1 MILFASTPQQIFF
14 FAFAFFSL
22 KKLGLTPQNG
32 MELHKKTNKTYKKD
46 DLKEPQN
53 NRWLIT
59 LDLQK
64 LRSKVIGKLFAGKEF
79 HTLKTF

>member
-1 MILFASTPQQIFF
+1 MVWSY
-14 FAFAFFSL
+14 
-22 KKLGLTPQNG
+22 
-32 MELHKKTNKTYKKD
+32 KKTNKTYKKD